1 MVSMSSSGHRRDKS
15 PIRSSKKDAFNV
27 RLGSFTVSI
36 KMLTLEGFP
45 VGGIKLVATDP
56 LADKDALAS
65 KVLAIMVAG
74 KGTFTVKTIVAT
86 LRAEGLA
93 KEPRAI
99 STAVSQALQILK
111 RRRLV
116 ASGGHLWTASICAAN
131 ERGRM

>member
-1 MVSMSSSGHRRDKS
+1 MRSSGRRHGNLPCKNGF
-15 PIRSSKKDAFNV
+15 PRI
-27 RLGSFTVSI
+27 RLGGFTASI
-36 KMLTLEGFP
+36 WIPTLGGFP

-74 KGTFTVKTIVAT
+74 KGTFTVKTIVAA

-99 STAVSQALQILK
+99 SPAVSQALQILK
-111 RRRLV
+111 RRRLAV
-116 ASGGHLWTASICAAN
+116 SGGHSWIAYVKSQTKEGC
-131 ERGRM
+131 M

>member
-1 MVSMSSSGHRRDKS
+1 MSMSSGHRRKKS
-15 PIRSSKKDAFNV
+15 NDSSKV
-27 RLGSFTVSI
+27 RLGSFTASI
-36 KMLTLEGFP
+36 QIFTHKGFP

-74 KGTFTVKTIVAT
+74 KGTFTVKTIVAA

-99 STAVSQALQILK
+99 STAASQALQILK
-111 RRRLV
+111 RRRMAV
-116 ASGGHLWTASICAAN
+116 SGGHLWMASIYATN